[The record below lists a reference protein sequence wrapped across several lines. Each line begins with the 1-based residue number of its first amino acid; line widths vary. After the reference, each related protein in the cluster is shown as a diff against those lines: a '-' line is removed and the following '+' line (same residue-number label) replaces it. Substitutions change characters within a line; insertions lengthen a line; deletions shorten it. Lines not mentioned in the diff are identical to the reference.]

1 MFGATE
7 KEALEPQKEK
17 LVEAIE
23 KINDFGITI
32 QQQVYTDINKK
43 SISVMLGKIW
53 AKTPSWYTCKD
64 AQTIAVFGKPLSS
77 S

>member
-7 KEALEPQKEK
+7 KEALEPQKKK

-43 SISVMLGKIW
+43 SISVMLGKI
-53 AKTPSWYTCKD
+53 
-64 AQTIAVFGKPLSS
+64 
-77 S
+77 